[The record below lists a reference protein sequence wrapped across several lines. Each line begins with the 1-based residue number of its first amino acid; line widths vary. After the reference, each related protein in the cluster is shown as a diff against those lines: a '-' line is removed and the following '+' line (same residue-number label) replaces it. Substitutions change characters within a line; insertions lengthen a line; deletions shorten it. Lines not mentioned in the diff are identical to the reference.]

1 MNPPGA
7 SHAGAAFAAGLRIVI
22 TGASSGLGE
31 ALAREYARQHPSAV
45 FALIARRGDQLA
57 GLAQQLAPATVRCF
71 ALDVTDREALGDAA
85 RNFIAEF
92 GAPDIVIGNAGI
104 SAGTLTAERDDAPVF
119 RRIVEVNVVAL
130 FDTFAAFLP
139 AMRARGRGTLVGI
152 ASVAGIR
159 GLPGAGAY
167 SASKSA
173 AITYLESL
181 RLEERPFGLKVVTI
195 APGYIRT
202 PMTASNDYP
211 MPFLMPADAFAR
223 RAVDVITRGR
233 SFVVIPGPMR
243 VVALVLRA
251 LPNWLYDALFARAPR
266 KARMTGA
273 PGDRQ

>member
-7 SHAGAAFAAGLRIVI
+7 SHASAAFVAGLRIVI

-85 RNFIAEF
+85 REFIAEF

-119 RRIVEVNVVAL
+119 RRIIEVNVVAL
-130 FDTFAAFLP
+130 FDTFAAFIP
-139 AMRARGRGTLVGI
+139 AMRERGCGTLVGI

-223 RAVDVITRGR
+223 RAVAAIARGR

-266 KARMTGA
+266 KARVTGA
-273 PGDRQ
+273 PGDRP

>member
-1 MNPPGA
+1 MERA
-7 SHAGAAFAAGLRIVI
+7 HAGRNGVDSPAGPRVII

-31 ALAREYARQHPSAV
+31 ALALEYAQRHPGAV
-45 FALIARRGDQLA
+45 IALLARREERLREVA
-57 GLAQQLAPATVRCF
+57 ARLAPATIRCF
-71 ALDVTDREALGDAA
+71 ALDVTDQTALHQVAE
-85 RNFIAEF
+85 RFIAEF

-104 SAGTLTAERDDAPVF
+104 SAGTLTAERADAPVF
-119 RRIVEVNVVAL
+119 RRIIEVNVVAL

-139 AMRARGRGTLVGI
+139 AMRAARRGTLVGV

-181 RLEERPFGLKVVTI
+181 RLEERAHGIRVVTI

-202 PMTASNDYP
+202 PMTAGNHYP

-223 RAVDVITRGR
+223 QAVDAIAAGR
-233 SFVVIPGPMR
+233 SFVVIPRAMR
-243 VVALVLRA
+243 AVAILLRA
-251 LPNWLYDALFARAPR
+251 LPNVLYDALFARAPR
-266 KARMTGA
+266 KARIT
-273 PGDRQ
+273 GDRP

>member
-104 SAGTLTAERDDAPVF
+104 SAGTLTAEHDDAPVF

-139 AMRARGRGTLVGI
+139 AMRERGRGTLVGI

-223 RAVDVITRGR
+223 RAVDVIARGR
-233 SFVVIPGPMR
+233 SFVVIPRPMR

>member
-1 MNPPGA
+1 MAEPD
-7 SHAGAAFAAGLRIVI
+7 AGCPLPAQAAGPRVVI

-31 ALAREYARQHPSAV
+31 ALALEYARRHPQTV
-45 FALIARRGDQLA
+45 FALMARRHDLLA
-57 GLAQQLAPATVRCF
+57 RVAERLAPATVRTF
-71 ALDVTDREALGDAA
+71 AIDITDRDALNDAA
-85 RNFIAEF
+85 GRFVAEF
-92 GAPDIVIGNAGI
+92 GAPDIVIANAGI
-104 SAGTLTAERDDAPVF
+104 SAGTLTAERADAPVF
-119 RRIVEVNVVAL
+119 RRIIDVNVVAL

-139 AMRARGRGTLVGI
+139 AMRAERRGTLAGI

-181 RLEERPFGLKVVTI
+181 RLEEREHGIRVVTI

-202 PMTASNDYP
+202 PMTAANPYR

-223 RAVDVITRGR
+223 RAVDAIDAGR
-233 SFVVIPGPMR
+233 SFVVIPRPMR
-243 VVALVLRA
+243 AVALMLRA

-266 KARMTGA
+266 KARITG
-273 PGDRQ
+273 DST